1 MLTLKIILF
10 VHVILLGYT
19 WGGYHALL
27 AILTTSRNP
36 KNRSRILPDSSTQR
50 TDKMSILHNPPRI
63 NIIIAAFNE
72 ETVIAKRIKNLR
84 ELDYPSDKI
93 TVYIGCDGCS
103 DATVDMAQNAA
114 ADDPRFNII
123 DFKQNSGK
131 VSVLRELVSKA
142 SANSKHDIQKPLLV
156 FSDANTMFA
165 SDAMQKLVRHFTDE
179 NIGGVCGRLAFVYQ
193 NDKSE
198 NPAEEGA
205 YWKLE
210 TKLKTW
216 ESSLDSCLG
225 ANGAIYAIRPELF
238 WQEIPTNTIVDDFVI
253 GMKVREQGLRMI
265 YDPTAVATEVLPE
278 IGDEWV
284 RRVRI
289 GAGDYQ
295 AAVLCKSC
303 LKPHFKW
310 FAWIF
315 WSHKILRWLTPHF
328 AIIAGT
334 ASYILTAVSLLN
346 KDLSPTAL
354 LSYTVAAGLTA
365 LLIAGHLGR
374 ILRKQNRKG
383 ILVNICAICDH
394 FVTMHAA
401 LFMGFIHYCSGNM
414 SGTWKRT
421 PRGER

>member
-1 MLTLKIILF
+1 MVLTLKIILF
-10 VHVILLGYT
+10 AHVILLGYT

-27 AILTTSRNP
+27 AILATYRNQKSR
-36 KNRSRILPDSSTQR
+36 SGILPNHPLDLPHI
-50 TDKMSILHNPPRI
+50 D
-63 NIIIAAFNE
+63 IIIAAFNE
-72 ETVIAKRIKNLR
+72 ETVIAERIQNLQK
-84 ELDYPSDKI
+84 LDYPSDKT

-103 DATVDMAQNAA
+103 DETLSIAQNAA
-114 ADDPRFNII
+114 TDDSRFNII
-123 DFKQNSGK
+123 DFKQNCGK
-131 VSVLRELVSKA
+131 VSVLRELVSRA
-142 SANSKHDIQKPLLV
+142 SANTKLDTQKSLLV

-165 SDAMQKLVRHFTDE
+165 SDAMQKLVHHFADE
-179 NIGGVCGRLAFVYQ
+179 SIGGACGRLAFV
-193 NDKSE
+193 NKDKSSE

-205 YWKLE
+205 YWKME

-238 WQEIPTNTIVDDFVI
+238 WKEIPINTIVDDFVI
-253 GMKVREQGLRMI
+253 GMKIREQGFRMV

-278 IGDEWV
+278 VDDEWV

-295 AAVLCKSC
+295 AAVLCKAC
-303 LKPHFKW
+303 LHPSFGC

-315 WSHKILRWLTPHF
+315 WSHKILRWLTPHL
-328 AIIAGT
+328 AIT
-334 ASYILTAVSLLN
+334 TVTTSYILTATSMLN

-354 LSYTVAAGLTA
+354 FAYSIAAGLTT
-365 LLIAGHLGR
+365 LLAAGHLGSMM
-374 ILRKQNRKG
+374 RKQNRKG
-383 ILVNICAICDH
+383 LLAKTCAICDH

-401 LFMGFIHYCSGNM
+401 LFIGFIRFCNGNM
-414 SGTWKRT
+414 AGTWKRT